1 VGAKVADRIVREL
14 RDKIGG
20 LDLMPERVIAASSN
34 GHAIGGSLVDDAV
47 SALINLGSVAAAME
61 GAKDPASNIAR
72 LAIAVDDPLAN
83 SQHDQRYGAWVVLA
97 RRPDSAQSSP
107 TSLRTSP

>member
-1 VGAKVADRIVREL
+1 
-14 RDKIGG
+14 
-20 LDLMPERVIAASSN
+20 MPERVIAASSN